1 MLDAVGNAPL
11 GGLHASIDS
20 VSNRAALHKDD
31 GMMPILA
38 RDGRG
43 QAEHI
48 LRLGA
53 SRHQLKARCRK
64 VVALVN
70 DQVAVIGNQIGHLTS
85 THKALDQR
93 DIYDARRLA
102 SAASDDSDFLRIDV
116 EECFETLNPLG
127 EQFAAMDEN
136 QGIAPAR
143 R

>member
-38 RDGRG
+38 CDGRG
-43 QAEHI
+43 QAEDI

-70 DQVAVIGNQIGHLTS
+70 DQVAVIGN
-85 THKALDQR
+85 
-93 DIYDARRLA
+93 
-102 SAASDDSDFLRIDV
+102 
-116 EECFETLNPLG
+116 
-127 EQFAAMDEN
+127 
-136 QGIAPAR
+136 
-143 R
+143 